1 MLWFARKRQKG
12 RPVAL
17 VALGVLLSGFFVAIN
32 PGVASAGAIVA
43 CPSGITEWKLLAG
56 VYPKGSQA
64 PEGSLDTGASPD
76 VEATPAGAPPWRN
89 LWEGYRYT
97 LVSAVP
103 QFLVSDG
110 RALDNGTD
118 VPVNYSVTSSVSK
131 TYKISATTGVSAQ
144 GVKDFLNFN
153 VSTSIEASVTTQ
165 IGVNFSTVVPPHTR
179 LIAEY
184 GTDVYQVTYYIEAWR
199 WRGPIAVAAPPPAPG
214 TPGCEEWGYYP
225 QSTLAPTR
233 LETWRLRNG

>member
-1 MLWFARKRQKG
+1 MLWFGRRQRKNRSI
-12 RPVAL
+12 AL
-17 VALGVLLSGFFVAIN
+17 ASLAVLLSGFFVVAA

-56 VYPKGSQA
+56 VRPKSSNPQDSPDLGTSPDA
-64 PEGSLDTGASPD
+64 EASPL
-76 VEATPAGAPPWRN
+76 GSPPWRN

-118 VPVNYSVTSSVSK
+118 SPVTYTVTSSVSK
-131 TYKISATTGVSAQ
+131 TYRISVTTGVSAEK
-144 GVKDFLNFN
+144 VKDFLNFS
-153 VSTSIEASVTTQ
+153 VSSSIESSVTTQ
-165 IGVNFSTVVPPHTR
+165 IGVNFSTVVPARTR

-199 WRGPIAVAAPPPAPG
+199 WRGPVAVAAPPPAPG

-225 QSTLAPTR
+225 QSTQAPTR

>member
-1 MLWFARKRQKG
+1 MLWFARKRQEG

-17 VALGVLLSGFFVAIN
+17 AAIGALLSGFFVVIA

-56 VYPKGSQA
+56 VRPKGFQD
-64 PEGSLDTGASPD
+64 PKGSLDTEASPS
-76 VEATPAGAPPWRN
+76 GAPPWRN

-118 VPVNYSVTSSVSK
+118 APVSYSVTSSVSK
-131 TYKISATTGVSAQ
+131 TYKISATTGVSAEK
-144 GVKDFLNFN
+144 VKDFLNFN
-153 VSTSIEASVTTQ
+153 VSTSIESSVTTQ
-165 IGVNFSTVVPPHTR
+165 IGVTFSTVVPPRTR

-199 WRGPIAVAAPPPAPG
+199 WRGPVAVAAPPPAPG
-214 TPGCEEWGYYP
+214 TAGCEEWGYYP